1 VAGGLA
7 LPAWGQGSW
16 VQSSNPG
23 SSGARQAQTPFTA
36 EYKITRV
43 RTLANGTTIT
53 RESTEVRAVDSEGR
67 VMESRTETPASED
80 RKPVSIVSVSDP
92 VAKTRTHWNSPGD
105 KATVIPMPPHLS
117 DQPGCFSTAANST
130 PAAGGS
136 GNEESSRGVGGS
148 ATSSSSSFLVAG
160 GPEMRRGKPV
170 IEDLGTSTVQGIEAR
185 GRRITRTTPAGTL
198 GNDAP
203 LVHTEETWTATRIG
217 PSAPLVRS
225 EIDDPETG
233 RQTTELVNLTLSESD
248 MALFQPPQGYD
259 VVVQEMHQV
268 PCRDAPVQ

>member
-1 VAGGLA
+1 MRAGFQGAWSLIVAGGLA

-185 GRRITRTTPAGTL
+185 GRPGERRAPGAYGRNLDGDKDRPVRAAGAL
-198 GNDAP
+198 GDRRP
-203 LVHTEETWTATRIG
+203 G
-217 PSAPLVRS
+217 
-225 EIDDPETG
+225 D
-233 RQTTELVNLTLSESD
+233 RQADHGAGESD
-248 MALFQPPQGYD
+248 SERVRYGPIPAAAGL
-259 VVVQEMHQV
+259 
-268 PCRDAPVQ
+268 